1 MLSPTHY
8 EEDCKLICGTVI
20 DHKLLSSDE
29 IQQRYEQ
36 SVSTWNNFCPTEPY
50 DFLNS
55 NAQLKPQ
62 ITPYKQKSMY
72 DIAAAVQRQR
82 NFNYQVSLPHFTAPK
97 FLKDAI
103 DRYVN
108 FLMLKQTYHDQF
120 LTPCY
125 DFDLCWHTHQ
135 VHPLAY
141 ERDCTAIFGNIL
153 RHDDS
158 VNDRSVNSKLMK
170 GESIT
175 KKCWTTH
182 FKEGFFR
189 RGCMYRGHVAPVFLG
204 FENQDISNIS
214 YGHIHIP
221 SISLKEIPVQR
232 EQLRLKLLY
241 GSKKITTFNADL
253 WDKQVTR
260 SSFSLVWQPTE
271 GNSSTSIV
279 KFPFEK
285 KNPKELIIELEL
297 YDKVFLQKRDV
308 IKLQGHLML
317 EQVCY

>member
-8 EEDCKLICGTVI
+8 EADCKAICGTVI

-36 SVSTWNNFCPTEPY
+36 SVSTWNNFCPNEPY

-55 NAQLKPQ
+55 NAQLKTQ
-62 ITPYKQKSMY
+62 QTSYIQKSTY

-82 NFNYQVSLPHFTAPK
+82 NFNYQVGCFNCSKLFTFIFFQISLPHFTAPK

-108 FLMLKQTYHDQF
+108 FLMLKQTYHDYF

-135 VHPLAY
+135 VHPLSY
-141 ERDCTAIFGNIL
+141 QRDCIAIFGCML

-158 VNDRSVNSKLMK
+158 VNDRSENSKLMK
-170 GESIT
+170 GESVT
-175 KKCWTTH
+175 KKVWTTH

-189 RGCMYRGHVAPVFLG
+189 RGCMYR
-204 FENQDISNIS
+204 
-214 YGHIHIP
+214 
-221 SISLKEIPVQR
+221 
-232 EQLRLKLLY
+232 
-241 GSKKITTFNADL
+241 
-253 WDKQVTR
+253 
-260 SSFSLVWQPTE
+260 
-271 GNSSTSIV
+271 
-279 KFPFEK
+279 
-285 KNPKELIIELEL
+285 
-297 YDKVFLQKRDV
+297 
-308 IKLQGHLML
+308 
-317 EQVCY
+317 